1 MAGLVER
8 TARKALL
15 FALCPDLSGSLA
27 KVRDCLTNAYVNSEN
42 LAQNGGRSSNV
53 GQKSRT
59 VRTVESR
66 FSPCAPASATL
77 LRKFVAASPSLRPAV

>member
-15 FALCPDLSGSLA
+15 FALCPGLSDSLA
-27 KVRDCLTNAYVNSEN
+27 KVRDCLVNARVNSDTEATH
-42 LAQNGGRSSNV
+42 LGRSSKE
-53 GQKSRT
+53 GYSSRT
-59 VRTVESR
+59 VRQVETH